1 MTLNI
6 QNKLQQSQ
14 QSFKRWKNIPFE
26 ERQKYFAKLS
36 EILRARKQE
45 FGEII
50 TQEMKKPISQSVA
63 EIEKCATLCDYYANA
78 ENVLKPEK
86 IKTEFQISEVHHEP
100 LGTILGVMPW
110 NFPFGKPLDL
120 QFLPF
125 LLGILSF

>member
-1 MTLNI
+1 MKESI

-45 FGEII
+45 FAEII
-50 TQEMKKPISQSVA
+50 TQEMKKPISQSIA

-100 LGTILGVMPW
+100 
-110 NFPFGKPLDL
+110 
-120 QFLPF
+120 
-125 LLGILSF
+125 